1 MNQIQLPELVLQ
13 IGQTAVA
20 EAFGIS
26 PAAIHKAIR
35 SGRQIIVTI
44 HDDGSYTAQELR
56 PFPSQK
62 TLHDSSAKSCGVK
75 QEGGRVQSM
84 SSRPA

>member
-1 MNQIQLPELVLQ
+1 MNQIHLPELVIK
-13 IGQTAVA
+13 IGQAAVA

-26 PAAIHKAIR
+26 PAAIHKAVR

-44 HDDGSYTAQELR
+44 HDDGSYTAQEFR

-62 TLHDSSAKSCGVK
+62 TLLDSGANSRGEK
-75 QEGGRVQSM
+75 RVGDGA
-84 SSRPA
+84 RL

>member
-1 MNQIQLPELVLQ
+1 MNQIHLSDLVIK
-13 IGQTAVA
+13 IGQAAVA

-44 HDDGSYTAQELR
+44 HDDGTYTAQEFR

-62 TLHDSSAKSCGVK
+62 TLLDSSARNGGEKRSGDGV
-75 QEGGRVQSM
+75 RL
-84 SSRPA
+84 

>member
-1 MNQIQLPELVLQ
+1 MNQFKLPDLVVQ
-13 IGQTAVA
+13 KGQAAVA
-20 EAFGIS
+20 EALGIS
-26 PAAIHKAIR
+26 PAAIHKALR

-62 TLHDSSAKSCGVK
+62 TLHDSSAKIT
-75 QEGGRVQSM
+75 
-84 SSRPA
+84 SRRLA